1 MMCVTCSVSG
11 CPVCSEFRVYSSLQ
25 QQTDLALKATP
36 SVSGCPLERISQ
48 MSDLSGVF
56 SHTQKHTQKQ
66 GAPALKRH
74 RVHLSCETP
83 HFRTTNTP
91 EIRFRLKGCP
101 PIKSACNRQRGWYR
115 TGGLLG
121 NMDSAINA
129 LHVAEP
135 ELGAKAI
142 VRRLGAQHPSIDT
155 RTVRDSL
162 QKMIALQA
170 KKESA
175 REEEKEE
182 EEQAAMAHVTLTLTL
197 ALTLTLTLTLTPT
210 LTLTR
215 KRRRTTTRTTT
226 SCR

>member
-1 MMCVTCSVSG
+1 
-11 CPVCSEFRVYSSLQ
+11 
-25 QQTDLALKATP
+25 
-36 SVSGCPLERISQ
+36 
-48 MSDLSGVF
+48 
-56 SHTQKHTQKQ
+56 
-66 GAPALKRH
+66 
-74 RVHLSCETP
+74 
-83 HFRTTNTP
+83 
-91 EIRFRLKGCP
+91 
-101 PIKSACNRQRGWYR
+101 
-115 TGGLLG
+115 
-121 NMDSAINA
+121 MDSAINA

-175 REEEKEE
+175 REEEEEE

-197 ALTLTLTLTLTPT
+197 TLTLALTLTLTLTPT